1 MPTSLTRSL
10 IVNGEQRTVSVPD
23 DTERLLYVLREQCG
37 QRGPKFGCGV
47 AQCGACTVIVNGSIT
62 RSCVTRLNTVP
73 DGATVRTLDGLGT
86 EDEPHPV
93 QRAFV
98 ERQAGQCAF
107 CVNGMIMG
115 AVGWLE
121 SRVAAGNSAVPSR
134 EEIADFLSGALP
146 DSTFNYICRCGAHTR
161 IVEAIHAG
169 AEEMVK

>member
-1 MPTSLTRSL
+1 MPTPLTRSL
-10 IVNGEQRTVSVPD
+10 TVNGEQRTVSVPD
-23 DTERLLYVLREQCG
+23 DTERLLYVLREQCD

-47 AQCGACTVIVNGSIT
+47 AQCGACTVIVDGTIT

-86 EDEPHPV
+86 EAQPHPV

-98 ERQAGQCAF
+98 DQQAGQCAF

-121 SRVAAGNSAVPSR
+121 SRVAAGNTAIPSR

-146 DSTFNYICRCGAHTR
+146 GATFNYICRCGTHTR
-161 IVEAIHAG
+161 VIEAIHAG